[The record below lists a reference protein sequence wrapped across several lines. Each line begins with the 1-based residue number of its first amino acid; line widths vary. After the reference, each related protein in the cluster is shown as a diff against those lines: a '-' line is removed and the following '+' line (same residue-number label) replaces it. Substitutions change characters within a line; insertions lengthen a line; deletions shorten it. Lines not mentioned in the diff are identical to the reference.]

1 MGRGEFAIEGRIYND
16 INEVWD
22 DGDLALIFPLK
33 EWIESANFFLAVTQ
47 TGSTYKCSKDEEI
60 KDGPDSTPPV

>member
-47 TGSTYKCSKDEEI
+47 TGSTYKCPKDEENV
-60 KDGPDSTPPV
+60 DAASGSP